1 MTFYVVQVVD
11 SSGGFTRWVNDCE
24 VDDQAEASEIVADLR
39 AQGVTARYVPRYE
52 PD

>member
-1 MTFYVVQVVD
+1 MTFYVVQVAD
-11 SSGGFTRWVNDCE
+11 SSGGFTRWVKDCE
-24 VDDQAEASEIVADLR
+24 VDDLSEARAIVAELR

>member
-1 MTFYVVQVVD
+1 MTFYVVQVAD
-11 SSGGFTRWVNDCE
+11 NSGGFVRWVKNCE
-24 VDDQAEASEIVADLR
+24 VDDQTEAREIVADLQ